1 MKKIV
6 NRLIQCILTLFIV
19 SVLCFA
25 LTKAAP
31 GDPVLTY
38 VEPNMSEEY
47 IQNLRES
54 LGLTKPLYE
63 QYFLWLGRILHGNFG
78 NSLMNNR
85 PVLTQMLERLPATV
99 ILMGTSML
107 LGFLIA
113 IVLGLYSGKNKNGIL
128 DKITSLFCYVG
139 ISIPTFWFGIMLIYL
154 FSVHLHILPSIG
166 MYSDGNRSFGDLVLH
181 MVMPCAVLTFA
192 NASQYIRYCF
202 LSTGCTAN
210 ASQYIR
216 YLRSSTITEM
226 SSDYVMVQKAYGMK
240 ESGILFR
247 HVLKNAMLP
256 MITVLGMSLQS
267 LVSGA
272 IITEQVFAWPGI
284 GQLAVTAVMQY
295 DYPLIMGITMFT
307 ALLVVLGNLL
317 ADILYAVFDP
327 RIRKAGC

>member
-6 NRLIQCILTLFIV
+6 NRLFQCILTMFIV
-19 SVLCFA
+19 SVLCFT
-25 LTKAAP
+25 LSKAAP

-47 IQNLRES
+47 IENLRES
-54 LGLTKPLYE
+54 LGLNKPLYE
-63 QYFLWLGRILHGNFG
+63 QYFLWLGRVLHGNFG
-78 NSLMNNR
+78 NSLMSKR
-85 PVLTQMLERLPATV
+85 PVLTQILERLPATM
-99 ILMGTSML
+99 ILMGTSMV

-113 IVLGLYSGKNKNGIL
+113 VFLGLYSGKNKNGIL
-128 DKITSLFCYVG
+128 DKITSFMCYVG

-154 FSVHLHILPSIG
+154 LSVNLHLLPSIG
-166 MYSDGNRSFGDLVLH
+166 MHSEGDRSMGDLVLH
-181 MVMPCAVLTFA
+181 MIMPCSVLTF
-192 NASQYIRYCF
+192 
-202 LSTGCTAN
+202 AN

-226 SSDYVMVQKAYGMK
+226 SSDYVMVQTAYGMK
-240 ESGILFR
+240 DSQILFR

-284 GQLAVTAVMQY
+284 GQLAVTAVMQF

-307 ALLVVLGNLL
+307 ALLVVVGNLL

-327 RIRKAGC
+327 RIRKSSC

>member
-54 LGLTKPLYE
+54 LGLTKPVYE
-63 QYFLWLGRILHGNFG
+63 QYFLWLGRIL
-78 NSLMNNR
+78 LMNNR

-113 IVLGLYSGKNKNGIL
+113 IVLGLYSGKNKNGVL
-128 DKITSLFCYVG
+128 DKITSMFCYVG

-166 MYSDGNRSFGDLVLH
+166 MHSDGNRSLGDLILH
-181 MVMPCAVLTFA
+181 MVMPCAVLTF
-192 NASQYIRYCF
+192 
-202 LSTGCTAN
+202 AN

>member
-1 MKKIV
+1 
-6 NRLIQCILTLFIV
+6 
-19 SVLCFA
+19 
-25 LTKAAP
+25 
-31 GDPVLTY
+31 
-38 VEPNMSEEY
+38 MSEEY

-54 LGLTKPLYE
+54 LGLTKPVYE

-99 ILMGTSML
+99 ILMGMSML

-113 IVLGLYSGKNKNGIL
+113 IVLGLYSGKNKNGVL
-128 DKITSLFCYVG
+128 DKITSMFCYVG

-166 MYSDGNRSFGDLVLH
+166 MHSDGTRSLGDLILH
-181 MVMPCAVLTFA
+181 MVMPCAVLTF
-192 NASQYIRYCF
+192 
-202 LSTGCTAN
+202 AN

>member
-113 IVLGLYSGKNKNGIL
+113 IVLGLYSGKNKNGVL
-128 DKITSLFCYVG
+128 DKITSMFCYVG

-154 FSVHLHILPSIG
+154 LSVHLHILPSIG
-166 MYSDGNRSFGDLVLH
+166 MHSDGNRSFGDLILH
-181 MVMPCAVLTFA
+181 MVMPCAVLTF
-192 NASQYIRYCF
+192 
-202 LSTGCTAN
+202 AN

-226 SSDYVMVQKAYGMK
+226 SSDYVMVQRAYGMK

-256 MITVLGMSLQS
+256 VVTMMALQVS
-267 LVSGA
+267 SMLSGA
-272 IITEQVFAWPGI
+272 VLTESVFGVPGI
-284 GQLAVTAVMQY
+284 GRLAVNAIETRDM
-295 DYPLIMGITMFT
+295 PLLQGTVIFT
-307 ALLVVLGNLL
+307 TILIIVGNLV
-317 ADILYAVFDP
+317 ADLLYNVLDP
-327 RIRKAGC
+327 RIREGA

>member
-54 LGLTKPLYE
+54 LGLTKPVYE

-113 IVLGLYSGKNKNGIL
+113 IVLGLYSGKNKNGVL
-128 DKITSLFCYVG
+128 DKITSMFCYVG
-139 ISIPTFWFGIMLIYL
+139 ISIPTFWFGI
-154 FSVHLHILPSIG
+154 LPSIG
-166 MYSDGNRSFGDLVLH
+166 MHSDGNRSLGDLILH
-181 MVMPCAVLTFA
+181 MVMPCAVLTF
-192 NASQYIRYCF
+192 
-202 LSTGCTAN
+202 AN

>member
-107 LGFLIA
+107 LG
-113 IVLGLYSGKNKNGIL
+113 
-128 DKITSLFCYVG
+128 
-139 ISIPTFWFGIMLIYL
+139 
-154 FSVHLHILPSIG
+154 
-166 MYSDGNRSFGDLVLH
+166 
-181 MVMPCAVLTFA
+181 
-192 NASQYIRYCF
+192 
-202 LSTGCTAN
+202 
-210 ASQYIR
+210 
-216 YLRSSTITEM
+216 
-226 SSDYVMVQKAYGMK
+226 
-240 ESGILFR
+240 
-247 HVLKNAMLP
+247 
-256 MITVLGMSLQS
+256 
-267 LVSGA
+267 
-272 IITEQVFAWPGI
+272 
-284 GQLAVTAVMQY
+284 
-295 DYPLIMGITMFT
+295 
-307 ALLVVLGNLL
+307 
-317 ADILYAVFDP
+317 
-327 RIRKAGC
+327 

>member
-1 MKKIV
+1 
-6 NRLIQCILTLFIV
+6 
-19 SVLCFA
+19 
-25 LTKAAP
+25 
-31 GDPVLTY
+31 
-38 VEPNMSEEY
+38 
-47 IQNLRES
+47 
-54 LGLTKPLYE
+54 
-63 QYFLWLGRILHGNFG
+63 
-78 NSLMNNR
+78 
-85 PVLTQMLERLPATV
+85 
-99 ILMGTSML
+99 
-107 LGFLIA
+107 
-113 IVLGLYSGKNKNGIL
+113 
-128 DKITSLFCYVG
+128 
-139 ISIPTFWFGIMLIYL
+139 
-154 FSVHLHILPSIG
+154 
-166 MYSDGNRSFGDLVLH
+166 
-181 MVMPCAVLTFA
+181 MVMPCAVLTF
-192 NASQYIRYCF
+192 
-202 LSTGCTAN
+202 AN

-226 SSDYVMVQKAYGMK
+226 SSDYVMVQRAYGMK

>member
-1 MKKIV
+1 M
-6 NRLIQCILTLFIV
+6 
-19 SVLCFA
+19 
-25 LTKAAP
+25 
-31 GDPVLTY
+31 
-38 VEPNMSEEY
+38 
-47 IQNLRES
+47 
-54 LGLTKPLYE
+54 
-63 QYFLWLGRILHGNFG
+63 HGNFG

-99 ILMGTSML
+99 ILMGSSMV

-113 IVLGLYSGKNKNGIL
+113 VVLGLYSGKNKNGIL

-139 ISIPTFWFGIMLIYL
+139 VSIPTFWFGIMLIYL
-154 FSVHLHILPSIG
+154 LSVHLHLLPSIG
-166 MYSDGNRSFGDLVLH
+166 MHSDGNRSFGDLVLH
-181 MVMPCAVLTFA
+181 MIMPCAVLTF
-192 NASQYIRYCF
+192 
-202 LSTGCTAN
+202 AN

-226 SSDYVMVQKAYGMK
+226 SSDYVMVQTAYGMK
-240 ESGILFR
+240 DSGILFH

-307 ALLVVLGNLL
+307 ALLVVVGNLL
-317 ADILYAVFDP
+317 ADVLYAVFDP
-327 RIRKAGC
+327 RIRKAGA

>member
-54 LGLTKPLYE
+54 LGLTKPVYE

-113 IVLGLYSGKNKNGIL
+113 IVLGLYSGKNKNGVL
-128 DKITSLFCYVG
+128 DKITSMFCYVG

-154 FSVHLHILPSIG
+154 FSVQLHILPSIG
-166 MYSDGNRSFGDLVLH
+166 MHSDGNRSLGDLILH

-192 NASQYIRYCF
+192 NESQYV
-202 LSTGCTAN
+202 
-210 ASQYIR
+210 R
-216 YLRSSTITEM
+216 YLRSSTISEM
-226 SSDYVMVQKAYGMK
+226 SSDFVMVQKAYGMK

-295 DYPLIMGITMFT
+295 DYPLIMVITMFT

-317 ADILYAVFDP
+317 ADFLFAVFDP